1 MATSS
6 NFTTSNKYILYDI
19 VVTENSTSIPNNT
32 SSINVKVRAW
42 RTNQGYQTYGSGY
55 CIVNIDGEEYFDD
68 ITPDQV
74 ISYESDTVMFDR
86 TVTIPHNA
94 DGKKTIYVSAYF
106 DHSRFSSNSQ
116 GFNVTLST
124 IPRQA
129 NLVSAPNF
137 YDTDNPTIQYS
148 NPAGNISAITSLQA
162 CISLTGAVADVP
174 YRNISKTGT
183 SYTFN
188 LTQAERNTLLAACPN
203 SNTLSV
209 RFIVRTVLSGQTY
222 YSTLIR
228 TMTVKNANPTITG
241 ASYADTNATTTAIT
255 NNNQQIIQGN
265 STVRFTFSSLAALKY
280 ATLSKVEITV
290 NAVKVTSNLSGSSVN
305 NKTVDFGTINSSSNL
320 SASIKLT
327 DSRGNSTTQSLNI
340 TLLAWSLPTAIISLS
355 RKSNYY
361 DETYL
366 KVNADYS
373 SLDNKNSITI
383 QYQYKERSGSTWSA
397 LTTIQDDVTE
407 TISLDN
413 TKAFDFK
420 IIVTDRIGSTTYNA
434 VLQIGIPIIYFD
446 RLKRSVGIGTI
457 PSETNQLAVDR
468 RVELKNTLQETVA
481 DFWATVINNTYRSA
495 FLLFRNQ
502 NNVRLAEIGG
512 SSTRGD
518 GYLELCNSNGKTIA
532 TLAGDSSKGNG
543 YLRINDVNG
552 TNIVTLGL
560 STGNGGWIG
569 IRDSSGNTRGA
580 FYAGSYGGVIELNKN
595 DNTQIV
601 SIFANS
607 NGGGAIVTKNSSG
620 NTCAEMYC
628 GNNNAGYQKIYD
640 SSGTNTIF
648 LAGQSGNITCISLT
662 QTSSRKVKDN
672 IKPMNIDE
680 ARKILGLQAVSFDFK
695 DKAQGTDKRGFIA
708 EDVAE
713 VIPELVTPE
722 TETEPA
728 KLDYIQMIPY
738 LLETIKNQ
746 ERRIQDLEAKIEEL
760 SKKLT

>member
-32 SSINVKVRAW
+32 SSVNVKVRAW

-74 ISYESDTVMFDR
+74 ISYESYTVMFDR

-129 NLVSAPNF
+129 NLTSAPNF

-148 NPAGNISAITSLQA
+148 NPAGNAVSSLQA
-162 CISLTGAVADVP
+162 CISLTGSAADVP
-174 YRNISKTGT
+174 YRDISKTGT

-209 RFIVRTVLSGQTY
+209 RFYVKTVLAGQTY
-222 YSTLIR
+222 YSILTR

-241 ASYADTNATTTAIT
+241 ASYADTNSTTTAIT
-255 NNNQQIIQGN
+255 NNNQKIIQGN

-280 ATLSKVEITV
+280 ATLTKIEITV
-290 NAVKVTSNLSGSSVN
+290 NAVKVTSNLSGSSVS
-305 NKTVDFGTINSSSNL
+305 NKTVDFGTINSSSNQ

-327 DSRGNSTTQSLNI
+327 DSRGNTTTQSLNI
-340 TLLAWSLPTAIISLS
+340 KMLAWSLPTAIISLS

-366 KVNADYS
+366 NVNADYS
-373 SLDNKNSITI
+373 SLDGNNTITI
-383 QYQYKERSGSTWSA
+383 QYQYKERSGSTWSS
-397 LTTIQDDVTE
+397 LTTIQDEVTV
-407 TISLDN
+407 TLSLDN
-413 TKAFDFK
+413 TKAYDFK
-420 IIVTDRIGSTTYNA
+420 IFVTDRIGSTTYNA

-446 RLKRSVGIGTI
+446 RLLRSVGIGTI
-457 PSETNQLAVDR
+457 PSQTNQLAVDR
-468 RVELKNTLQETVA
+468 RLELKNTLQESVA
-481 DFWATVINNTYRSA
+481 DLWSTATNEAYRSA
-495 FLLFRNQ
+495 FLLFKNQ
-502 NNVRLAEIGG
+502 SGNQVLKLGG
-512 SSTRGD
+512 DIT
-518 GYLELCNSNGKTIA
+518 T
-532 TLAGDSSKGNG
+532 GNG
-543 YLRINDVNG
+543 YIRIYNASGNLIG
-552 TNIVTLGL
+552 ILGQ
-560 STGNGGWIG
+560 SSANGGC
-569 IRDSSGNTRGA
+569 
-580 FYAGSYGGVIELNKN
+580 FY
-595 DNTQIV
+595 
-601 SIFANS
+601 
-607 NGGGAIVTKNSSG
+607 
-620 NTCAEMYC
+620 
-628 GNNNAGYQKIYD
+628 IYD
-640 SSGTNTIF
+640 SNGNYRGGFYKGTNGGTLELSCDSNNKRCIIAWAGTNGGSLNINDKNENIVVNAFAGSAGDGTINVYNSSQQYTIN
-648 LAGQSGNITCISLT
+648 LSGQTGTITLRDGTTSNIYLRGSNGNITCVSLT

-672 IKPMNIDE
+672 IKAMDPEE
-680 ARKILGLQAVSFDFK
+680 AYKILELVAVTFDFK
-695 DKAQGTDKRGFIA
+695 NKDQGTDKRGFIA

-713 VIPELVTPE
+713 IIPQLVTPE
-722 TETEPA
+722 TEETPA
-728 KLDYIQMIPY
+728 SLDYIEMIPY
-738 LLETIKNQ
+738 LQTVIKEQDKRIKYLEDK
-746 ERRIQDLEAKIEEL
+746 LEEL
-760 SKKLT
+760 TRKIDLLS

>member
-74 ISYESDTVMFDR
+74 ISYNSYTVMFDR

-116 GFNVTLST
+116 GFNVVLST

-129 NLVSAPNF
+129 NLTAAPNF
-137 YDTDNPTIQYS
+137 YDIDNPTINYS
-148 NPAGNISAITSLQA
+148 NPAGNAVSSLQA
-162 CISLTGAVADVP
+162 CISLTGAVADVL
-174 YRNISKTGT
+174 YRDISKTGT
-183 SYTFN
+183 SYKFN
-188 LTQAERNTLLAACPN
+188 LTQVERNTLLAATPN

-209 RFIVRTVLSGQTY
+209 RFIVRSIIGGQTY

-241 ASYADTNATTTAIT
+241 ASYADINATTTAIT
-255 NNNQQIIQGN
+255 NNNQQIIQNN
-265 STVRFTFSSLAALKY
+265 SNVRFTFSSLAALKY
-280 ATLSKVEITV
+280 ATLTKVEITV
-290 NAVKVTSNLSGSSVN
+290 NAVKVTSNLSGSSVS
-305 NKTVDFGTINSSSNL
+305 NKTVDFGTINSANNL

-327 DSRGNSTTQSLNI
+327 DSRGNTTTQSLNI
-340 TLLAWSLPTAIISLS
+340 TMLAWSLPTALISLS

-366 KVNADYS
+366 NVNADYS
-373 SLDNKNSITI
+373 SLNGNNTITI
-383 QYQYKERSGSTWSA
+383 QYQYKERTGSTWSA
-397 LTTIQDDVTE
+397 LTTIQDE
-407 TISLDN
+407 TTYTLSMDN

-468 RVELKNTLQETVA
+468 RVELKNTLQESVA

-580 FYAGSYGGVIELNKN
+580 FYSGSYGGVIELNKN
-595 DNTQIV
+595 DNTQVV

-607 NGGGAIVTKNSSG
+607 NGGGAVVIKNSNG

-648 LAGQSGNITCISLT
+648 LAGQSGNITCVSLT
-662 QTSSRKVKDN
+662 QTSSRKVKEN
-672 IKPMNIDE
+672 IKPMDIDE

-722 TETEPA
+722 TEDTPA
-728 KLDYIQMIPY
+728 SLDYIEMIPY
-738 LLETIKNQ
+738 LQAVIKEQDKRIKALEDQ
-746 ERRIQDLEAKIEEL
+746 VSQLLE
-760 SKKLT
+760 KLT